1 MRSHGQRCDKG
12 ISKGLMV
19 GIEGCCQRRGG
30 GEWVI
35 DGEEE
40 GCRERLNG
48 LEMEDDG
55 GC

>member
-1 MRSHGQRCDKG
+1 MKG
-12 ISKGLMV
+12 V
-19 GIEGCCQRRGG
+19 GVHCQRRGG

-48 LEMEDDG
+48 LEMEGADWTDMG
-55 GC
+55 EGLVEM